1 MEFIRIANFIS
12 IKIDPKKIL
21 EKLIYLDNYIDFYE
35 DRNYRLKI
43 IEQIDKKYIA

>member
-35 DRNYRLKI
+35 DRNYRLKK
-43 IEQIDKKYIA
+43 IDI